1 MSRGQSNQPG
11 RGAASN
17 SAPDSATSPVLPGAP
32 PPTVS
37 DGDKDHVSS
46 ILPPASEIAPAP
58 ATDSPETLD
67 DAADNDLEPDTA
79 GEPKTE
85 SAPEKEPEAR
95 RQVKR
100 DHVECTVA
108 KGRTVQDADG
118 KHRRAGESV
127 RVHTDDYGRLVE
139 LGFIAKPERKFVA
152 PAKKGPSVTRS
163 G

>member
-1 MSRGQSNQPG
+1 
-11 RGAASN
+11 
-17 SAPDSATSPVLPGAP
+17 
-32 PPTVS
+32 VS
-37 DGDKDHVSS
+37 T

-58 ATDSPETLD
+58 ATDSPKTLD

-100 DHVECTVA
+100 GHVECTVA

-118 KHRRAGESV
+118 MHRRAGESV
-127 RVHTDDYGRLVE
+127 RVHTDDYDRLVE

-152 PAKKGPSVTRS
+152 PAKKGPSVTR
-163 G
+163 GG